1 MMRRLTKEQI
11 KKVKELDILTFF
23 KNYRPDD
30 LVRMGRNGS
39 YCLKTHDSIKISNG
53 MWCWWANN
61 RIGGRTALDFLI
73 KVEGYEFKEACYYLL
88 DLMVQ
93 NQMNKY
99 INSYQLD
106 EDFLHQLRKLLH
118 L

>member
-39 YCLKTHDSIKISNG
+39 YCLKDSE
-53 MWCWWANN
+53 
-61 RIGGRTALDFLI
+61 ALP
-73 KVEGYEFKEACYYLL
+73 
-88 DLMVQ
+88 M
-93 NQMNKY
+93 
-99 INSYQLD
+99 
-106 EDFLHQLRKLLH
+106 
-118 L
+118 